1 MPNDY
6 GIDDSH
12 NYMKPTDPNASFDP
26 KTKNNQTALGPGV
39 GGKNSPKISKY
50 N

>member
-1 MPNDY
+1 MLTGKAGDEHIGEY

-26 KTKNNQTALGPGV
+26 RNRGGPNV
-39 GGKNSPKISKY
+39 
-50 N
+50 